1 VARALDVAADPAGDR
16 DVPEWLGLGSNSALL
31 VLALTLLASG
41 AALGLL
47 SGLFGVGGGT
57 VAVPVLYETF
67 RLLAVADDVLMPLC
81 IGTSLAII
89 IPTSISSFL
98 AHRRHGNVDWSVL
111 RVWIAPILCGVVLGT
126 IVAHF
131 AHPTVFKLAFICV
144 ALATALR
151 MLFAE
156 RLGHFGADL
165 PSGMRMAGYGL
176 SVGASS
182 SLVGIGG
189 GLVANMLMTL
199 HGRPLRQA
207 IATSSAIG
215 VIVSLPGAIG
225 YMIAGWHAAGLP
237 PFSLGFVS
245 LIGLS
250 LLVPTS
256 LLMAR
261 VGVSVAHRLSKERLQ
276 NAFAVYLL
284 FVSARFLLSMFQS
297 AT

>member
-1 VARALDVAADPAGDR
+1 MLNGFHDLLGAALSSQQSV
-16 DVPEWLGLGSNSALL
+16 VL
-31 VLALTLLASG
+31 LALALLASG
-41 AALGLL
+41 AVVGML

-67 RLLAVADDVLMPLC
+67 RLLSVDPDIRMPLC

-89 IPTSISSFL
+89 VPTSISSFA
-98 AHRRHGNVDWSVL
+98 AHRKRGFVDWDVL
-111 RVWIAPILCGVVLGT
+111 RAWLYPILAGVMLGA
-126 IVAHF
+126 VA
-131 AHPTVFKLAFICV
+131 AHYAAPALFKIAFISV

-151 MLFAE
+151 LVYSE
-156 RLGHFGADL
+156 RLGNLWGEL
-165 PSGMRMAGYGL
+165 PSGLRMAGYGV

-215 VIVSLPGAIG
+215 VIVSLPGAAG
-225 YMIAGWHAAGLP
+225 YIVAGWGRAGLP
-237 PFSLGFVS
+237 PFSVGFVS
-245 LIGLS
+245 LIGLG

-256 LLMAR
+256 LLTAR
-261 VGVSVAHRLSKERLQ
+261 LGVHVAHRLSKEWLQ
-276 NAFAVYLL
+276 TCFAVYLVC
-284 FVSARFLLSMFQS
+284 VSVRFLASLLL
-297 AT
+297 ADG

>member
-1 VARALDVAADPAGDR
+1 M
-16 DVPEWLGLGSNSALL
+16 
-31 VLALTLLASG
+31 LALALLASG
-41 AALGLL
+41 AVVGVL

-67 RLLAVADDVLMPLC
+67 RWLEVADDVRMPLC

-98 AHRRHGNVDWSVL
+98 THRRHGYVDWSVL
-111 RVWIAPILCGVVLGT
+111 RAWVAPILCGVILGAIAARYAPATVL
-126 IVAHF
+126 
-131 AHPTVFKLAFICV
+131 KLAFVCV

-151 MLFAE
+151 LAFAE
-156 RLGHFGADL
+156 RLGQLGADL
-165 PSGMRMAGYGL
+165 PSGLRMAGYGL

-215 VIVSLPGAIG
+215 VIVSFPGAAG
-225 YMIAGWHAAGLP
+225 YIIAGWGTSGLP

-250 LLVPTS
+250 LLVPAS

-261 VGVSVAHRLSKERLQ
+261 VGAGVANRLSKQRLQ
-276 NAFAVYLL
+276 GAFALYLF
-284 FVSARFLLSMFQS
+284 FVSGRFLFSVVQS
-297 AT
+297 AS